1 MIGRMRAL
9 LLSSVLLAASPM
21 AHAAS
26 SGDASL
32 IFVGDIMVA
41 ETPGEL
47 IARGEDPF
55 QPFAAL
61 LSSHDVRIG
70 NLECVVAT
78 TGTAEEKPYTF
89 RADPRTLPVLKRHFD
104 AVSLANNHSG
114 DFGKAAFAEQLA
126 LMDTAGLPYF
136 GGGRDATA
144 AHAPWIVE
152 RNGVRIALLGY
163 VEFKPR
169 SFEADAS
176 RPGVAWSGED
186 DDVIEDIIAARRVHR
201 ADIVIPFMHWG
212 WEDEPDPSPR
222 LRAFARRMIDA
233 GADMVVGGHPHVTQG
248 AEYYRGKPII
258 YSLGNFL
265 FNGFDTP
272 ATTTGWVLSARVD
285 RTGVVDWRTHVA
297 RLDANGVPHP
307 DPTASSPCASP
318 DRKTINQCAGE

>member
-9 LLSSVLLAASPM
+9 LLSSALLAASPM
-21 AHAAS
+21 AHAS

-47 IARGEDPF
+47 ISRGEDPF

-297 RLDANGVPHP
+297 RLDANGVPHR
-307 DPTASSPCASP
+307 DPTVSSPCASP
-318 DRKTINQCAGE
+318 DRKVVNQCAGE

>member
-9 LLSSVLLAASPM
+9 LLSSALLAASPM
-21 AHAAS
+21 AHAS

-297 RLDANGVPHP
+297 RLDANGVPHR

-318 DRKTINQCAGE
+318 DRKVVNQCAGE

>member
-9 LLSSVLLAASPM
+9 LLSSALLAASPM
-21 AHAAS
+21 AHAS

-47 IARGEDPF
+47 ISRGEDPF

-78 TGTAEEKPYTF
+78 TGTAEEKPYAF

-297 RLDANGVPHP
+297 RLDANGVPHR
-307 DPTASSPCASP
+307 DPTVSSPCASP
-318 DRKTINQCAGE
+318 DRKVVNQCAGE